1 MTQLAPGENG
11 VDGFFQDLLTYE
23 NEMLENAI
31 GGMEAH
37 MSNEE
42 SGEAYTLVV
51 AVCKDI
57 IARRGEGG
65 GAAAMDEDKEDQES
79 KEEQKEDKPD
89 DGMQTED
96 GGEEGS
102 QSNENPE
109 DAEQGGHA
117 QGGGALCLEAMS
129 ADVITTL
136 MSHADLGT
144 VGRVACVSKQLNGI
158 AGTLLRSPAYL
169 RGLQSV
175 LSMHVIVLEDGR
187 ATVPEP
193 VEPAEDPGK
202 YEVSPSAC
210 RTCASF
216 ASRLR

>member
-1 MTQLAPGENG
+1 MDNL
-11 VDGFFQDLLTYE
+11 FKDLLTYE
-23 NEMLENAI
+23 TEIIEDAI
-31 GGMEAH
+31 SGMEA
-37 MSNEE
+37 MTSNEDE
-42 SGEAYTLVV
+42 GEAYTLIV

-65 GAAAMDEDKEDQES
+65 GAAAMDEDKEEQES

-102 QSNENPE
+102 QSNEIENPE

-117 QGGGALCLEAMS
+117 QGAGALCLEAMS

-169 RGLQSV
+169 RGLQPV